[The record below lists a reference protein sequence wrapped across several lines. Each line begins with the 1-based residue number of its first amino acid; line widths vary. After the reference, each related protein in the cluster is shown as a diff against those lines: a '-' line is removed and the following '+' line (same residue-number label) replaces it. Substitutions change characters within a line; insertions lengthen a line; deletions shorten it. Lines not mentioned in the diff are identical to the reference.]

1 MRKKS
6 ESNKNAE
13 NTNGKSVPVSNG
25 PLNHTEP
32 ETGAIA
38 ICDVRANKQPNKKPS
53 RNKMRKA
60 IKTDRL
66 RGFAYFG
73 FCFHFRSPPI
83 KDGQSICE
91 ASPCYALHTHMEVLR
106 RGACRLQR
114 ADHRSLKPCS
124 FKTFSKANVVPP
136 FDVTISISACGSLPL
151 FKSISAL
158 PFMVWQNSVSAV
170 FGSMPCCAA

>member
-1 MRKKS
+1 MQ
-6 ESNKNAE
+6 E

-60 IKTDRL
+60 IKTDKL

-73 FCFHFRSPPI
+73 FA
-83 KDGQSICE
+83 SIFVHH
-91 ASPCYALHTHMEVLR
+91 L
-106 RGACRLQR
+106 
-114 ADHRSLKPCS
+114 
-124 FKTFSKANVVPP
+124 
-136 FDVTISISACGSLPL
+136 
-151 FKSISAL
+151 
-158 PFMVWQNSVSAV
+158 
-170 FGSMPCCAA
+170 